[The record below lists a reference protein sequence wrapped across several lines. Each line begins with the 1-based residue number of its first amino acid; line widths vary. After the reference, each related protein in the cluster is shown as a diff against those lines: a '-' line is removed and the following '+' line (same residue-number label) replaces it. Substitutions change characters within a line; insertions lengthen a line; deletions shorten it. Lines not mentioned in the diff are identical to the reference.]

1 MSNQQFI
8 EFSKPFIQAAKVVFE
23 TMIFTKIE
31 PGKPSI
37 KKDATSRG
45 DVSAVLGVTGKY
57 EKDGKQDEVRAML
70 VLSWPYDTYVKI
82 ANAMLMESFTEYND
96 AICDVGAEI
105 SNMILGNAKRDLR
118 GLGYILDMSI
128 PSTIGGPNHTIN
140 YPPGTTVV
148 LIPIISAHGEFFME
162 LCTKG

>member
-8 EFSKPFIQAAKVVFE
+8 EFSRPFIQAAKVVFE
-23 TMIFTKIE
+23 TMVFTKIE

-37 KKDATSRG
+37 KKDTMSRG
-45 DVSAVLGVTGKY
+45 DVSAVLGITGKF
-57 EKDGKQDEVRAML
+57 EKDGKAEDVKAML

-82 ANAMLMESFTEYND
+82 ANAMLMESFTEFND
-96 AICDVGAEI
+96 AISDVGAEI

-162 LCTKG
+162 LCTK